1 MRKPTACSLSPPSS
15 LTSSSAAFSSVSS
28 AASTSSA
35 GFCYAPPSWTP
46 RPNGKTKRK
55 RTRCPRAK
63 NAGAIAVPRTRS
75 SVYRGVTRHKGSGKF
90 EAHLWDANASNPSSK
105 KKGRQGAYVSEEA
118 AARSY
123 DLAALKYW
131 GSRSVLNFPVESYKQ
146 EREKMK
152 RMTREGYLATLRRRS
167 CGFSR
172 GISVYRGVAKHH
184 HNGRWE
190 ARIGHAGGKNTSIW
204 GHSVCLCFDLELH
217 LGHLKKPHLFTK
229 LLHTSSQ
236 EEAARAYDLA
246 AVEIRGRSAITNF
259 DISSY
264 LQPAPRAQPRPPL
277 LPQPKAEPV
286 DVEPL
291 SRPHPT
297 PPLLLQPKPEPE
309 DDPNDDQVAPLPLGP
324 ALLDA
329 DDVDHAIA
337 EILPA
342 LGMDPADFEAR
353 YPARRARVDQPDDLR
368 GLPVLPDSVM
378 CFEDDIEALFDAAVA
393 DEAQDAASYA
403 AATAISSLASGRW
416 L

>member
-190 ARIGHAGGKNTSIW
+190 ARIGHAGGKKY
-204 GHSVCLCFDLELH
+204 VY
-217 LGHLKKPHLFTK
+217 LGTFG
-229 LLHTSSQ
+229 SQ